1 MNRKILYLG
10 LMCISLIL
18 FAPLT
23 QAQIPP
29 TRIVAWTDKPQ
40 YLAGQ
45 TGKLYITYNNDRI
58 DPVTI
63 HNITIVYEEW
73 WAYINNAWV
82 GNTTFEPTDTEKSVT
97 EETAY
102 TFETGFTVPS
112 DGRARTTAVFI
123 VVYTN
128 EPIPDSLYVNIGIRV
143 VETPAYVEQI
153 VTLFTIQ
160 VVLLIVCTIIIAA
173 TIFLSARRPHVTWK
187 QEEKAAQ

>member
-63 HNITIVYEEW
+63 
-73 WAYINNAWV
+73 
-82 GNTTFEPTDTEKSVT
+82 P
-97 EETAY
+97 
-102 TFETGFTVPS
+102 
-112 DGRARTTAVFI
+112 
-123 VVYTN
+123 
-128 EPIPDSLYVNIGIRV
+128 
-143 VETPAYVEQI
+143 
-153 VTLFTIQ
+153 
-160 VVLLIVCTIIIAA
+160 
-173 TIFLSARRPHVTWK
+173 
-187 QEEKAAQ
+187 